1 MRSNLE
7 SNFTT
12 LMSVR
17 IAACVPSTCSRQV
30 LQAAMSEALDTVNAK
45 LAATGLRLQSRLPE
59 TATAVAGPWRAAG
72 TADYIVM

>member
-1 MRSNLE
+1 
-7 SNFTT
+7 
-12 LMSVR
+12 
-17 IAACVPSTCSRQV
+17 
-30 LQAAMSEALDTVNAK
+30 MSEALDTVNAK